1 MPRIIQKDLII
12 PPRPPII
19 PPRSRNSNSFRLH
32 FPCAH
37 MRAPTLWA
45 GGQRR
50 QSRPDSVRYT
60 HASSRR
66 AARRRRPPTPTH
78 RQDQRWCAAPAKSSQ
93 ELTSRQIPFPS
104 LPPGIGERVLHLL
117 SGISTECLNKP
128 TTLDSRQRHPLPTLR
143 SDPGVHVRCRHRIR
157 SEAAGERARWRRS
170 GERGAAESFMGCSC
184 RRRGLAAS
192 SFAATPRLHLH
203 LAHGMR

>member
-1 MPRIIQKDLII
+1 MSLTYTPHAGNRPKRPNHSSSLAQFQFI
-12 PPRPPII
+12 PSPP
-19 PPRSRNSNSFRLH
+19 
-32 FPCAH
+32 
-37 MRAPTLWA
+37 
-45 GGQRR
+45 
-50 QSRPDSVRYT
+50 
-60 HASSRR
+60 
-66 AARRRRPPTPTH
+66 PTH
-78 RQDQRWCAAPAKSSQ
+78 RQDQSWCAAPAKSSQ

-104 LPPGIGERVLHLL
+104 LPPGIGESCTCFPGSV
-117 SGISTECLNKP
+117 STKCLNKP

-192 SFAATPRLHLH
+192 SIAATPRLHLH